1 MRLVAPAVL
10 CLLLASSGPAGARRC
25 GDDVDGRAVPCDCGD
40 VLVAS
45 RTLGADDAI
54 TSRVCPGSGLLVDA
68 PPDRAVTLTLA
79 GHALAGSGRGF
90 GIEVLGGSGVAIV
103 GPGAVRGFERGLLA
117 TRGGLARLADVT
129 AAENASDGF
138 DLAGDG
144 YVVSGCEALR
154 NGRDGFALGGVRY
167 RVEGN
172 RALENRRYGFALSG
186 RDAGIGGTS
195 GNEAAGNGRDGLRVR
210 GRDHVVERA
219 VATANGGHGVSA
231 RVAGGRITGAAAT
244 ANRGVGVRA
253 AGTGLVAT
261 GNEARENR
269 RGIELRGA
277 GAQDGCLPGPGCR

>member
-1 MRLVAPAVL
+1 MPVTHPSVLAARTPEPCTVAIPSIPHGVPFRRAWSGVFSRARGRGPGTTVALRSGAIMRFVAPAVL
-10 CLLLASSGPAGARRC
+10 CLLLASSGPASARRC

-172 RALENRRYGFALSG
+172 R
-186 RDAGIGGTS
+186 
-195 GNEAAGNGRDGLRVR
+195 
-210 GRDHVVERA
+210 
-219 VATANGGHGVSA
+219 
-231 RVAGGRITGAAAT
+231 
-244 ANRGVGVRA
+244 
-253 AGTGLVAT
+253 
-261 GNEARENR
+261 
-269 RGIELRGA
+269 
-277 GAQDGCLPGPGCR
+277 